1 MAILAEFI
9 SDKAATMPLSFLL
22 PACIVGLVSP
32 PYGMSSWLTV
42 ITDSYLKSFVHFL
55 YAVLYQLFF
64 NPLRKF
70 PGPKLWAVSI
80 MPYVRMHLQ
89 GQSHQRILELHQKYG
104 PIVRIGP
111 DFLSFNHPDA
121 MKEIRGHRKTGTGE
135 NSKEPHAA
143 TPNADNIIGANRPD
157 HQRFRR
163 ALANGFSAR
172 TMQEQEP
179 IIKSYVDS
187 FIRVLHEEC
196 ADGKE
201 PLNVEQWLNFL
212 TFDIVGDLAFGES
225 FGCLAEKK
233 YNPWVRHIF
242 KGIKD
247 IAYMTNF
254 GRIPW
259 LAKILKLFTPKSV
272 SNKWAEH
279 KEISSEKVRKR
290 LAMEYERP
298 DFVDSMV
305 KKTKSAGSVSA
316 NIQRQ
321 TCGGILIVVHQD
333 ITFDELASNA
343 QLIVLAGSETTA
355 TLLSATTY
363 YLTTHPDI
371 LAKLNSEVRSAFTTE
386 NEIDMISVSK
396 LPYMLA
402 ILNESLRMFPPVV
415 NGIPRLIGPGGDTI
429 IGQYIPGGV
438 RVLPSPLITLRH
450 VLTFITR
457 RRWISGTG
465 LSIVT
470 PTTLHNQTTLSQTV
484 GSEMLDSIMIS
495 SKHYNPSPSVHGI
508 ASERSMSPL
517 FTCFIDSLTLP
528 IVSLTLRCGSF

>member
-1 MAILAEFI
+1 MAILTKFI
-9 SDKAATMPLSFLL
+9 FDKAATISLAVLL
-22 PACIVGLVSP
+22 PACIVGLVS
-32 PYGMSSWLTV
+32 
-42 ITDSYLKSFVHFL
+42 VHFL
-55 YAVLYQLFF
+55 YTVLYQLFF

-80 MPYVRMHLQ
+80 IPYVRMHLQ
-89 GQSHQRILELHQKYG
+89 GQSHQRILKLHQKYG

-111 DFLSFNHPDA
+111 NFLSFNHPDA

-135 NSKEPHAA
+135 NSKEPLAA

-187 FIRVLHEEC
+187 FIQVLHEEC

-201 PLNVEQWLNFL
+201 PVNVEQWLNFL

-225 FGCLAEKK
+225 FGCLVEKK

-259 LAKILKLFTPKSV
+259 LARILKLFTPKSV

-279 KEISSEKVRKR
+279 REISSEKVRKR
-290 LAMEYERP
+290 LAMEYNRP

-305 KKTKSAGSVSA
+305 KKTKSAGA
-316 NIQRQ
+316 
-321 TCGGILIVVHQD
+321 D

-355 TLLSATTY
+355 TLLSAATY

-371 LAKLNSEVRSAFTTE
+371 LTKLNDEVRSAFTTE
-386 NEIDMISVSK
+386 DEIDMISVSK

-415 NGIPRLIGPGGDTI
+415 NGVPRLIGPGGDTI
-429 IGQYIPGGV
+429 IGQYIHEGTTVDIWHWAVYRNPDHFAQPNDFIPERWLGDTRFNNDAKQALQPFSIGPRDCIGKNLAHAEMRLILARLAWNFDIRLAADSFDWESRCESYFLWQKGPV
-438 RVLPSPLITLRH
+438 NVYLTPRV
-450 VLTFITR
+450 
-457 RRWISGTG
+457 
-465 LSIVT
+465 
-470 PTTLHNQTTLSQTV
+470 
-484 GSEMLDSIMIS
+484 
-495 SKHYNPSPSVHGI
+495 
-508 ASERSMSPL
+508 
-517 FTCFIDSLTLP
+517 
-528 IVSLTLRCGSF
+528 

>member
-1 MAILAEFI
+1 MAILTDLILDNAM
-9 SDKAATMPLSFLL
+9 ALPLSVLL
-22 PACIVGLVSP
+22 PACIIGLT
-32 PYGMSSWLTV
+32 LA
-42 ITDSYLKSFVHFL
+42 HFL
-55 YAVLYQLFF
+55 YTIIYQLFF
-64 NPLRKF
+64 SPLRKF

-80 MPYVRMHLQ
+80 IPYVRMHLQ
-89 GQSHQRILELHQKYG
+89 GQSHQKILELHQKYG

-111 DFLSFNHPDA
+111 NFLSFNHPDA

-135 NSKEPHAA
+135 NSKEPHAV

-172 TMQEQEP
+172 TMQDQQP
-179 IIKSYVDS
+179 IIKSYIDS

-201 PLNVEQWLNFL
+201 PVNIEKWFNFL
-212 TFDIVGDLAFGES
+212 TFDLVGDLAFGES

-272 SNKWAEH
+272 FNKWAEH

-290 LAMEYERP
+290 LAMDYDRP

-305 KKTKSAGSVSA
+305 KKTKSAGA
-316 NIQRQ
+316 
-321 TCGGILIVVHQD
+321 D

-355 TLLSATTY
+355 TLLSAATY

-371 LAKLNSEVRSAFTTE
+371 LAKLNDEVRSAFTSE
-386 NEIDMISVSK
+386 DEIDMISVQK

-402 ILNESLRMFPPVV
+402 VLNESLRMFPPVV

-429 IGQYIPGGV
+429 IGQYIPEGTTVDIWHWAVYRNPDHFAQPNDFVPERWLGDPCFDNDAKRALQPFSIGPRDCIGKNLANAEMRLILARLAWNFDIRLAEDSFDWEHRCESYFLWQKGPV
-438 RVLPSPLITLRH
+438 NVYLTPRV
-450 VLTFITR
+450 
-457 RRWISGTG
+457 
-465 LSIVT
+465 
-470 PTTLHNQTTLSQTV
+470 
-484 GSEMLDSIMIS
+484 
-495 SKHYNPSPSVHGI
+495 
-508 ASERSMSPL
+508 
-517 FTCFIDSLTLP
+517 
-528 IVSLTLRCGSF
+528 

>member
-1 MAILAEFI
+1 MAILTEFI
-9 SDKAATMPLSFLL
+9 FDKAATIPLAVLL
-22 PACIVGLVSP
+22 PACIVA
-32 PYGMSSWLTV
+32 LT
-42 ITDSYLKSFVHFL
+42 SVHFL
-55 YAVLYQLFF
+55 YTVLYHLFF

-80 MPYVRMHLQ
+80 IPYVRMHLQ
-89 GQSHQRILELHQKYG
+89 GQSHQRILKLHQKYG

-111 DFLSFNHPDA
+111 NFLSFNHPDA

-187 FIRVLHEEC
+187 FIQVLHEEC

-201 PLNVEQWLNFL
+201 PVNVEQWLNFL

-225 FGCLAEKK
+225 FGCLVEKK

-259 LAKILKLFTPKSV
+259 LARILKLFTPKSV

-279 KEISSEKVRKR
+279 REISSEKVRKR
-290 LAMEYERP
+290 LAMEYDRP

-305 KKTKSAGSVSA
+305 KKTKSAGA
-316 NIQRQ
+316 
-321 TCGGILIVVHQD
+321 D

-355 TLLSATTY
+355 TLLSAATY

-371 LAKLNSEVRSAFTTE
+371 LTKLNDEVRSAFTTE
-386 NEIDMISVSK
+386 DEIDMISVSK

-415 NGIPRLIGPGGDTI
+415 NGVPRLIGPGGDTI
-429 IGQYIPGGV
+429 IGQYIHEGTTVDIWHWAVYRNPDHFAQPNDFIPERWLGDTRFDNDAKRALQPFSIGPRDCIGKNLAHAEMRLILARLAWNFDIRLAADSFAWESRCESYFLWQKGPV
-438 RVLPSPLITLRH
+438 NVYLTPRV
-450 VLTFITR
+450 
-457 RRWISGTG
+457 
-465 LSIVT
+465 
-470 PTTLHNQTTLSQTV
+470 
-484 GSEMLDSIMIS
+484 
-495 SKHYNPSPSVHGI
+495 
-508 ASERSMSPL
+508 
-517 FTCFIDSLTLP
+517 
-528 IVSLTLRCGSF
+528 

>member
-1 MAILAEFI
+1 MAL
-9 SDKAATMPLSFLL
+9 PLSVLL
-22 PACIVGLVSP
+22 PACIIGLT
-32 PYGMSSWLTV
+32 LA
-42 ITDSYLKSFVHFL
+42 HFL
-55 YAVLYQLFF
+55 YTIIYQLFF
-64 NPLRKF
+64 SPLRKF

-80 MPYVRMHLQ
+80 IPYVRMHLQ
-89 GQSHQRILELHQKYG
+89 GQSHQKILELHQKHG

-111 DFLSFNHPDA
+111 NFLSFNHPDA

-172 TMQEQEP
+172 TMQDQQP
-179 IIKSYVDS
+179 IIKSYIDS

-196 ADGKE
+196 ADGKD
-201 PLNVEQWLNFL
+201 PLNIEKWLNFL
-212 TFDIVGDLAFGES
+212 TFDLVGDLAFGES
-225 FGCLAEKK
+225 FGCLVEKK

-272 SNKWAEH
+272 FNKWAEH
-279 KEISSEKVRKR
+279 KEISSKKVRKR
-290 LAMEYERP
+290 LAMEYDRP

-305 KKTKSAGSVSA
+305 KKTKSAGA
-316 NIQRQ
+316 
-321 TCGGILIVVHQD
+321 D

-355 TLLSATTY
+355 TLLSAV
-363 YLTTHPDI
+363 I
-371 LAKLNSEVRSAFTTE
+371 VQ
-386 NEIDMISVSK
+386 K

-402 ILNESLRMFPPVV
+402 ILSESLRMFPPVV
-415 NGIPRLIGPGGDTI
+415 NGIPRLIGQGGDTI
-429 IGQYIPGGV
+429 IGHYIPEGTTVDIWHWAVYRNPDHFAQPNDFVPERWLGDPRFDNDAKRALQPFSIGPRDCIGKNLAYAEMRLILARLAWNFDIRLAKDSFEWERRCESYFLWQKGPV
-438 RVLPSPLITLRH
+438 NVYLTPRV
-450 VLTFITR
+450 
-457 RRWISGTG
+457 
-465 LSIVT
+465 
-470 PTTLHNQTTLSQTV
+470 
-484 GSEMLDSIMIS
+484 
-495 SKHYNPSPSVHGI
+495 
-508 ASERSMSPL
+508 
-517 FTCFIDSLTLP
+517 
-528 IVSLTLRCGSF
+528 